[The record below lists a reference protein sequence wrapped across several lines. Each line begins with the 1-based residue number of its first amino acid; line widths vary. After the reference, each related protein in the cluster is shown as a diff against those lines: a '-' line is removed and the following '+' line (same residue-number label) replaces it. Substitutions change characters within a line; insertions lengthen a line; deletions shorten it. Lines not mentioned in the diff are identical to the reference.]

1 MRKILAFYFQLIQ
14 VVRIGNLVKF
24 NEVLVKFGVKF
35 QGEDIYI
42 LIIRLRYNV
51 IKIGIRMINLFY
63 SRIFFTDIVQKLMLD
78 SSEDAEY
85 IVVKV
90 IRDGVIE
97 VNIDYEKGFVQLRE
111 ISDVYTIR
119 ELMVVFYS
127 RIIFCFDIYNYSI
140 KVMRFFSK
148 SYNKDLESVEER
160 RERE

>member
-1 MRKILAFYFQLIQ
+1 MRKILVFYFQLIQ

-63 SRIFFTDIVQKLMLD
+63 SRIFFIDIVQKLMLD

>member
-1 MRKILAFYFQLIQ
+1 MRKILVFYFQLIQ